1 MANISKKICD
11 IFNIDDKYI
20 ELDKIVENKI
30 QNVFNEVESIALYN
44 SCKVAKAFENNKV
57 SEMHLGG
64 TTGYGYN
71 DRGREVIEKVYA
83 DIFEAE
89 RALVRIQFVNGTHTI
104 ATAMFGN
111 LSSGDVLLSISGAPY
126 DTLMESVGSMDNKNS
141 LVGMGVIYKQIDL
154 VDNDFDKDNILEYIK
169 NNKVK
174 MIFVGRSRGYTT
186 RESLTIDKI
195 KNIIEEIKKVNNN
208 IIVMVDNCY
217 GEFVE
222 KLEPTNVG
230 ADLIAGSLI
239 KNIGGSLA
247 ETGGYIVG
255 KKEYVEK
262 AEERFTAPGIGG
274 ECGATFGKNKE
285 ILQGLYIAP
294 TIVMNA
300 IKTAIYASSLL
311 EGLGYKVNPKYNDYR
326 TDIIQSLE
334 LGNKDKLISFIQ
346 GIQHASPIDSHVN
359 PEPWDMPGYSEPV
372 IMAAGTFVSGAS
384 IELSADSPIK
394 APYVAYI
401 QGGIT
406 YETGKISILRAVQD
420 MEKKAG
426 IN

>member
-1 MANISKKICD
+1 MAEISKEICD
-11 IFNIDDKYI
+11 IFNIDNKYI
-20 ELDKIVENKI
+20 GLDIKVEDKIKD
-30 QNVFNEVESIALYN
+30 VFYEIEKTALYN
-44 SCKVAKAFENNKV
+44 SCKVAKAFENNNLR
-57 SEMHLGG
+57 ELHLSG

-71 DRGREVIEKVYA
+71 DSGREVIEKVYA
-83 DIFEAE
+83 EIFGAE
-89 RALVRIQFVNGTHTI
+89 KALVRIQFVNGTHTI

-111 LSSGDVLLSISGAPY
+111 LSSGDILLSISGAPY
-126 DTLMESVGSMDNKNS
+126 DTLMESVGSVDNKNS

-154 VDNDFDKDNILEYIK
+154 IDNDFDKNKIIEYIK
-169 NNKVK
+169 NNKVR
-174 MIFVGRSRGYTT
+174 MIFIGRSRGYTT
-186 RESLTIDKI
+186 RESLRMDKI
-195 KNIIEEIKKVNNN
+195 QNIIKEIKKIDKD

-255 KKEYVEK
+255 KKEYVEN

-274 ECGATFGKNKE
+274 ECGATLGKNKE

-294 TIVMNA
+294 TITMNA
-300 IKTAIYASSLL
+300 IKTAVYASGLL
-311 EGLGYKVNPKYNDYR
+311 EELGYRVDPRYNDFR

-334 LGNKDKLISFIQ
+334 LGDKEKLISFIQ

-420 MEKKAG
+420 MESKAG
-426 IN
+426 KN

>member
-1 MANISKKICD
+1 MANISKEICN
-11 IFNIDDKYI
+11 IFSIEEKYI
-20 ELDKIVENKI
+20 EIDNL
-30 QNVFNEVESIALYN
+30 VESKIKKAFLEIENVALYN
-44 SCKVAKAFENNKV
+44 SCKVSKAFENNKV
-57 SEMHLGG
+57 SEMHLGS

-71 DRGREVIEKVYA
+71 DRGREVIESIYA
-83 DIFEAE
+83 EIFGAE
-89 RALVRIQFVNGTHTI
+89 EALVRIQFVNGTHTL

-111 LSSGDVLLSISGAPY
+111 LSNGDVLLSISGAPY
-126 DTLMESVGSMDNKNS
+126 DTLMETVGNVDNKNS
-141 LVGMGVIYKQIDL
+141 LIGMGVKYEQIDL
-154 VDNDFDKDNILEYIK
+154 VDSNFDKDKIIEYIE

-174 MIFVGRSRGYTT
+174 MIFIGRSRGYTN
-186 RESLTIDKI
+186 RESLKIDKI
-195 KNIIEEIKKVNNN
+195 KEIIVEIKKVNSN

-262 AEERFTAPGIGG
+262 AAERFTAPGIGA
-274 ECGATFGKNKE
+274 ECGATLGKNKE

-300 IKTAIYASSLL
+300 VKTAVYASCLL
-311 EGLGYKVNPKYNDYR
+311 EDLGYKVNPKYNDFR

-334 LGNKDKLISFIQ
+334 LGDKEKLISFIQ
-346 GIQHASPIDSHVN
+346 GIQHSSPIDSHVN
-359 PEPWDMPGYSEPV
+359 PEPWDMPGYSDPV

-394 APYVAYI
+394 PPYIAYI

-406 YETGKISILRAVQD
+406 YETGKIAILRATQG
-420 MEKKAG
+420 MERKAG
-426 IN
+426 KN

>member
-1 MANISKKICD
+1 MAKISKEICD
-11 IFNIDDKYI
+11 IFNIDNKYI
-20 ELDKIVENKI
+20 ELDKIVEDKI
-30 QNVFNEVESIALYN
+30 KNVFCEIEKTSLYN
-44 SCKVAKAFENNKV
+44 ACKVAKAFQNNKV
-57 SEMHLGG
+57 SEMHLSG

-71 DRGREVIEKVYA
+71 DVGREAIEKIYA
-83 DIFEAE
+83 EIFGAE
-89 RALVRIQFVNGTHTI
+89 KALVRIQFVNGTHAI

-111 LSSGDVLLSISGAPY
+111 LHSSDILLSISGAPY
-126 DTLMESVGSMDNKNS
+126 DTLMESVGSVQNKNS
-141 LVGMGVIYKQIDL
+141 LIGMGVKYEQIEL
-154 VDNDFDKDNILEYIK
+154 VNNEFDRDNILKYIK

-174 MIFVGRSRGYTT
+174 MIFIGRSRGYTT
-186 RESLTIDKI
+186 RESLRIEKI
-195 KNIIEEIKKVNNN
+195 KDIISDIKKADKN

-222 KLEPTNVG
+222 TLEPTNVG

-239 KNIGGSLA
+239 KNIGGSLV

-274 ECGATFGKNKE
+274 ECGATLGKNKE
-285 ILQGLYIAP
+285 ILQGIYIAP
-294 TIVMNA
+294 TIVMNSL
-300 IKTAIYASSLL
+300 KTVVYASSIL
-311 EGLGYKVNPKYNDYR
+311 EELGYKVNPKYNGFR

-334 LGNKDKLISFIQ
+334 LGNKEKLISFIQ
-346 GIQHASPIDSHVN
+346 GIQHSSPIDSHVN
-359 PEPWDMPGYSEPV
+359 PQPWDMPGYSDPV

-394 APYVAYI
+394 EPYVAYI

-406 YETGKISILRAVQD
+406 YETGKISILRAVSD
-420 MEKKAG
+420 MEKAG
-426 IN
+426 KN

>member
-1 MANISKKICD
+1 MSKISNEICKM
-11 IFNIDDKYI
+11 FNIDKKYI
-20 ELDKIVENKI
+20 NIDSVIEDKISNIFCEI
-30 QNVFNEVESIALYN
+30 ESIALIN
-44 SCKVAKAFENNKV
+44 SCKVSKAFENNNVK
-57 SEMHLGG
+57 ELHLGG
-64 TTGYGYN
+64 TTGYGYG
-71 DRGREVIEKVYA
+71 DSGREVIEKIYA
-83 DIFEAE
+83 GIFGAE
-89 RALVRIQFVNGTHTI
+89 KALVRIQFVNGTHTL

-111 LSSGDVLLSISGAPY
+111 LSNGDILLSISGAPY
-126 DTLMESVGSMDNKNS
+126 DTLMESVGSVDNKNS
-141 LVGMGVIYKQIDL
+141 LIGMGVRYEQIEL
-154 VDNDFDKDNILEYIK
+154 VDNEFDKRKILEYIK
-169 NNKVK
+169 KNKVR
-174 MIFVGRSRGYTT
+174 MIFIGRSRGYTT
-186 RESLTIDKI
+186 RESLKIDKI
-195 KNIIEEIKKVNNN
+195 KDIITEIKEIDKD

-247 ETGGYIVG
+247 QTGGYIVG
-255 KKEYVEK
+255 KKEYVEN

-274 ECGATFGKNKE
+274 ECGATLGKNKE

-294 TIVMNA
+294 TITMNA
-300 IKTAIYASSLL
+300 IKTAVYASCLL
-311 EGLGYKVNPKYNDYR
+311 EKLGYKVNPAYSDFR

-334 LGNKDKLISFIQ
+334 FGDREKLISFIQ

-394 APYVAYI
+394 PPYVAYI

-406 YETGKISILRAVQD
+406 YETGKISILRAVSD
-420 MEKKAG
+420 MERKAG
-426 IN
+426 RK